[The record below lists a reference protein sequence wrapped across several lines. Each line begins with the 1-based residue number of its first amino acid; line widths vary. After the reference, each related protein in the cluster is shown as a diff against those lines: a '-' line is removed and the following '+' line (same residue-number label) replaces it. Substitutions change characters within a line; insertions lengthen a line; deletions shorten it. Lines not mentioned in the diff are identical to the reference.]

1 MLKSKK
7 IVKKQKNKERG
18 ITLLTLVITII
29 VLLILAG
36 VTISSILGDSGIIK
50 NATEAQILS
59 ELSSVKDALEIY
71 KIQNYSH
78 GDISDEELV
87 EEGLLKEIFIKDT
100 YRTVAIITNL
110 ETIGIK
116 SKLGNGGKKQE
127 NTEEET
133 LLDMYNVYGIDM
145 SDGILY
151 YIRDGI
157 WSIEGEKI
165 TYVAN
170 NGEEKLGYVVETTDT
185 KYLENIKFI
194 TEWTVEANTE
204 ITLPIDGITNVTIEW
219 GSDED
224 GDGAVD
230 TQKCTSPKPTHTYTN
245 GGKYTIKISGSI
257 QKWDFGNIATSKD
270 YITKILQWGNL
281 RSRSL
286 KF

>member
-1 MLKSKK
+1 MTKSKK
-7 IVKKQKNKERG
+7 IVKKQNNKERG

-36 VTISSILGDSGIIK
+36 VTISSIFGDSGIIK

-100 YRTVAIITNL
+100 CRTVAIITNL

-116 SKLGNGGKKQE
+116 SELGNGGKKQG

-157 WSIEGEKI
+157 WSIEGKKI

-170 NGEEKLGYVVETTDT
+170 NGEEKFGYAVETTDT

-219 GSDED
+219 GADED
-224 GDGAVD
+224 GDGALD

-270 YITKILQWGNL
+270 YITKILQWGNV